1 MRQIKCLAVAP
12 MHTPSVTTLEATVAA
27 FNRAVSIG
35 ADEEL
40 RAVAKKIGKCT
51 YILYAPDAF
60 FAGLDANRMVQGEII
75 SGVFYVVAVDKDTHP
90 ISLTEDQMMKYMLLF
105 FDPEFY
111 DDSETL
117 RNWSEQLIKEIDSMD
132 VSTINA

>member
-1 MRQIKCLAVAP
+1 MRVIEALKIAP
-12 MHTPSVTTLEATVAA
+12 MHTPSVTTLEANMAA

-40 RAVAKKIGKCT
+40 RAVAKKIGKCA

-60 FAGLDANRMVQGEII
+60 FAGLNANRMVQGEII
-75 SGVFYVVAVDKDTHP
+75 SGVFYIVAVDKNLHP
-90 ISLTEDQMMKYMLLF
+90 ISLTEDQIMKYMMLF
-105 FDPEFY
+105 FAPEFY
-111 DDSETL
+111 DESETL